1 MFSQSLCKHLHT
13 AGEIEH
19 SSIIQFWWAH
29 TNCRHPKQ
37 TTTPRS
43 KWLTPP
49 HLLSPPWCSLLTS
62 AVQHVVTNRV
72 EHKRRCTQIPLK
84 NIFILNEGNKERAS
98 ANRGVCNQY
107 NQYSAIEL
115 GGFLSSST
123 TDWMQATSLLWH
135 LLMSPATQRAEMKAG
150 WSRLSRCRMSASSDC
165 SYVIGWLDDL
175 RGSWTGIPNKALRYK
190 SANDFTW
197 YFSFPSLRSLRFS
210 WRSRLSP

>member
-19 SSIIQFWWAH
+19 SSITQFWWAH

-175 RGSWTGIPNKALRYK
+175 RGS
-190 SANDFTW
+190 
-197 YFSFPSLRSLRFS
+197 
-210 WRSRLSP
+210 